1 MSDTG
6 ENARLA
12 ASNEIS
18 VMVVDDDPSVLRS
31 WKEILKHDRY
41 RVSLFGDPLEAAK
54 QIDQDVDVDVAVV
67 DIRMPAMDG
76 MELLTTIKAKR
87 PEVEVVMM
95 TGFGGVQDAVEAIK
109 RGAYDFLGKPF
120 ESMESAEL
128 TVRRAAELRRLE
140 RRVSQL
146 EREMRDKAI
155 RPIVGQSPAMKRV
168 IELVQSVA
176 SSPVTVL
183 IIGESGTG
191 KEMIARAMHQQGSGS
206 KKRSFRSTAARFP
219 KACSKASF
227 SATCV
232 AHLPAPM
239 RDKKG
244 LFASADG
251 GTLFLDEIGDMAL
264 STQVK
269 LLRALQEGQVRPVG
283 ATAEVPV
290 DVRILTATNKDLEQE
305 ARRGRFRED
314 LYYRLN
320 VVRIDM
326 PPLRDRGEDIALLA
340 HHLLRKQEKRMEK
353 QFSGIEPDAMRRL
366 MRYSWP
372 GNVRQL
378 ENAIE
383 QAVVLAT
390 GKTIMLADLPNDIG
404 EDTPNTDIDLTDMPF
419 REAKL
424 IAVERFERRYLMEL
438 LGRHQTVAGAARAA
452 GLDRSN
458 FRRLL
463 KKHEISLKI

>member
-191 KEMIARAMHQQGSGS
+191 KEMVARAIHEASPRVDKPMISVN
-206 KKRSFRSTAARFP
+206 
-219 KACSKASF
+219 CSALSESLLESELFGHVKGAF
-227 SATCV
+227 THAV
-232 AHLPAPM
+232 
-239 RDKKG
+239 RDNPG
-244 LFASADG
+244 LFAAADG